1 MDMVLGPPGV
11 KTGIASVEVGSDLLE
26 APRRILDGVA
36 VLGGRYK
43 LDVKGVAPLVITLS
57 LPNRRSEYWQLVND
71 VRSQL
76 DLAIGSLTLGAMVL
90 LMWNGVRL
98 TIPTT
103 SLLYTDGSGESLE
116 KKVEGLI
123 GRRLEGLSSGYPGLF
138 DSAK

>member
-1 MDMVLGPPGV
+1 
-11 KTGIASVEVGSDLLE
+11 
-26 APRRILDGVA
+26 
-36 VLGGRYK
+36 
-43 LDVKGVAPLVITLS
+43 
-57 LPNRRSEYWQLVND
+57 
-71 VRSQL
+71 
-76 DLAIGSLTLGAMVL
+76 MVL

-98 TIPTT
+98 TIPTA